1 MQTSRVFELVTS
13 HTIRT
18 VHHTQRRFMVSS
30 PQGNDGVRDGRQ
42 VGLSD
47 TESETDTVHRSR
59 GGSHIR
65 CPLYR
70 AHVSRAVR
78 LVFVCVCARHTHTHT
93 NIFT

>member
-78 LVFVCVCARHTHTHT
+78 LPVACMYLA
-93 NIFT
+93 